1 MKVTNRTNCLSKDDT
16 VLEVDGIEGISRL
29 QADVV
34 ESVETSGSQNRF
46 SCDPEDDTELEIDG
60 VEDKKRIESEF
71 VDLWLEQGSK
81 AAIDI
86 IVDTD
91 SESQID
97 IVLGQPS
104 TNRDT
109 NDIEG
114 DTDIEIEGLE
124 MDAMFDT
131 ATVGNDRD
139 YALTQSAVN
148 EFLFDD
154 EFTNLNPTCQNGIA
168 RFQIGETSHQ
178 VNVKTWCSTLVSRWC
193 MKLAKRGHSG
203 AQHRLGCMY
212 ALGSG
217 VKQNQIMAYT
227 WCKVAALDKS
237 SGALSQLKEI
247 ESKLTSA
254 HISYAKM
261 LSEQYYKMYVLPF
274 KPVAKI

>member
-1 MKVTNRTNCLSKDDT
+1 
-16 VLEVDGIEGISRL
+16 
-29 QADVV
+29 
-34 ESVETSGSQNRF
+34 
-46 SCDPEDDTELEIDG
+46 
-60 VEDKKRIESEF
+60 
-71 VDLWLEQGSK
+71 
-81 AAIDI
+81 
-86 IVDTD
+86 
-91 SESQID
+91 
-97 IVLGQPS
+97 
-104 TNRDT
+104 
-109 NDIEG
+109 
-114 DTDIEIEGLE
+114 
-124 MDAMFDT
+124 
-131 ATVGNDRD
+131 
-139 YALTQSAVN
+139 
-148 EFLFDD
+148 
-154 EFTNLNPTCQNGIA
+154 
-168 RFQIGETSHQ
+168 
-178 VNVKTWCSTLVSRWC
+178 

>member
-1 MKVTNRTNCLSKDDT
+1 MKVTNRANCLSKDDT
-16 VLEVDGIEGISRL
+16 MLEVDEIEGISRL
-29 QADVV
+29 QADIV

-46 SCDPEDDTELEIDG
+46 SCGPEGDTELEIDDI
-60 VEDKKRIESEF
+60 EDNMGIETEV
-71 VDLWLEQGSK
+71 VDLWLEQGSE

-86 IVDTD
+86 VLDTD
-91 SESQID
+91 SESQIN

-104 TNRDT
+104 TNPDT

-114 DTDIEIEGLE
+114 DTGIEIGGLE
-124 MDAMFDT
+124 MDAKLDT
-131 ATVGNDRD
+131 ASVGNDQD
-139 YALTQSAVN
+139 YAVNQLAVN

-154 EFTNLNPTCQNGIA
+154 EFTNLNPTCKNGIA

-178 VNVKTWCSTLVSRWC
+178 VNVKTWGPTLVFRWC
-193 MKLAKRGHSG
+193 MKLAKRGHGG

-212 ALGSG
+212 AMGSG

-227 WCKVAALDKS
+227 WCKVASLHKS
-237 SGALSQLKEI
+237 SRALSQLKEI

-254 HISYAKM
+254 HIYYAKM